1 MRSGFSGV
9 LLLAALALLWPWAAA
24 AQNDEPSLGDFARGL
39 RKSTAPQAPV
49 IDNDNL
55 TQAMEDV
62 KKFKPTNRMVISV
75 DPSGKGFKVSSAD
88 VTCSL
93 SFNANAA
100 SLRIKP
106 VLVEDVPVSELL
118 KLDGPASIQDD
129 NLQLEVFNGTDWE
142 LREITVGLTLERKPG
157 ESAEMAAS
165 ARVIPAAE
173 GLAPAAV
180 EKHSDVTVLYHLKA
194 TAKPFSTAVFREN
207 IGITPATEQD
217 WRWSIVEAKGIRP
230 QPDEIPSGSLPPAL
244 PMALPTPAG
253 PGPVTTLTVPPASAP
268 HAQDKPANFSDVRR

>member
-9 LLLAALALLWPWAAA
+9 LLLAVLALVWPWAAT
-24 AQNDEPSLGDFARGL
+24 AQSDEPSLGDLARSL
-39 RKSTAPQAPV
+39 RKSKTPQARPV

-55 TQAMEDV
+55 AQAMEDV
-62 KKFKPTNRMVISV
+62 KKLKPANKMVLSV

-100 SLRIKP
+100 SLLIKP

-157 ESAEMAAS
+157 ESAEMAAG

-173 GLAPAAV
+173 GLAPPAV

-207 IGITPATEQD
+207 IGITPGPDQD

-230 QPDEIPSGSLPPAL
+230 QPDQIPSEPLPPAM
-244 PMALPTPAG
+244 PMALPTPTA
-253 PGPVTTLTVPPASAP
+253 PGTAAASQIDQQTSSTDSP
-268 HAQDKPANFSDVRR
+268 R

>member
-9 LLLAALALLWPWAAA
+9 LLLAALALLWPSAAA
-24 AQNDEPSLGDFARGL
+24 AQSDEPSLGDLARSL
-39 RKSTAPQAPV
+39 RKSKVPQAPV

-55 TQAMEDV
+55 AQAMEDV
-62 KKFKPTNRMVISV
+62 KKLKPANRMVLSV
-75 DPSGKGFKVSSAD
+75 DPSGKRFKVSSAD

-100 SLRIKP
+100 SLLIKP

-157 ESAEMAAS
+157 ESAEMAAG

-173 GLAPAAV
+173 GLAPVAV

-194 TAKPFSTAVFREN
+194 VAKPFSTAVFREN
-207 IGITPATEQD
+207 IGITPGADRD

-230 QPDEIPSGSLPPAL
+230 QPDEIPSEPLPPAMPL
-244 PMALPTPAG
+244 ALPTPVA
-253 PGPVTTLTVPPASAP
+253 PGTASG
-268 HAQDKPANFSDVRR
+268 AQIDQQTPSSDSPR